1 MRGID
6 AVLQGYTGY
15 GEKAVRTA
23 EPIRQAG
30 GYKHSL
36 RPGAGSGP
44 IVGYIARQLDPLQW
58 SDLIGRPRTHPQG
71 ARCATCGV
79 RSRGPRPALG
89 WSSRH
94 GPVSTV
100 EHVSND
106 SEGPMIQRRALSK
119 PDGDLV
125 AVDGLSFTART
136 GQVTGALGAAVA
148 GTAAPLAVRPTAR
161 QPRQTPPRVH
171 FGAVPT
177 PPTRACGEPTARASA
192 IRRCTDAAR
201 H

>member
-94 GPVSTV
+94 GPVPTV

-106 SEGPMIQRRALSK
+106 SDRPMIEGTSAVQARRRPCRRRRSVVHRPDRPGHRRA
-119 PDGDLV
+119 
-125 AVDGLSFTART
+125 GLLRSPAR
-136 GQVTGALGAAVA
+136 
-148 GTAAPLAVRPTAR
+148 PLRWPFGL
-161 QPRQTPPRVH
+161 PPGSRTDSTRVH

-192 IRRCTDAAR
+192 TRRCTDAAR
-201 H
+201 P